1 MYNTYPQK
9 KKKSFFF
16 KKVLFGLTDFIL
28 KIYKTLRDCIYS
40 LQSLTYLLSGP

>member
-9 KKKSFFF
+9 KKKF
-16 KKVLFGLTDFIL
+16 LFGLTDFIL